1 MVIPARM
8 ASTRLPGKPIA
19 DIAGEPMV
27 VHCWRRAIE
36 ADVGPVIV
44 ACAESEVARVI
55 EAVGGVAVMTDPALQ
70 SGSDRVAAALKK
82 VDPDEKHDVILNL
95 QGDLPTLDPDSIR
108 SVLSGFSRIE
118 VDIVTLACQ
127 ITDKN
132 EISNP
137 NVVKAVISME
147 SNTTVGRALY
157 FSRASVPAGLG
168 SYYHHIGIYAY
179 RRAALFNF
187 ISLPVSNLEK
197 REKLEQLRA
206 LEAGMNIEVVLVDT
220 VPLGVDTP
228 IDLDRARV
236 LLCSVVGNC

>member
-1 MVIPARM
+1 M

-82 VDPDEKHDVILNL
+82 VDPGEKHDVILNL

-132 EISNP
+132 EISNH
-137 NVVKAVISME
+137 V
-147 SNTTVGRALY
+147 
-157 FSRASVPAGLG
+157 
-168 SYYHHIGIYAY
+168 
-179 RRAALFNF
+179 
-187 ISLPVSNLEK
+187 LE
-197 REKLEQLRA
+197 
-206 LEAGMNIEVVLVDT
+206 
-220 VPLGVDTP
+220 
-228 IDLDRARV
+228 
-236 LLCSVVGNC
+236 LLK

>member
-82 VDPDEKHDVILNL
+82 VDPGEKHDVILNL

-118 VDIVTLACQ
+118 VVRLLLFP
-127 ITDKN
+127 
-132 EISNP
+132 E
-137 NVVKAVISME
+137 
-147 SNTTVGRALY
+147 NTKGEK
-157 FSRASVPAGLG
+157 
-168 SYYHHIGIYAY
+168 HI
-179 RRAALFNF
+179 
-187 ISLPVSNLEK
+187 
-197 REKLEQLRA
+197 
-206 LEAGMNIEVVLVDT
+206 
-220 VPLGVDTP
+220 
-228 IDLDRARV
+228 
-236 LLCSVVGNC
+236 